1 MLGTVNN
8 LIAAKYFGFI
18 LGPNGQ
24 EYFFHKSDASQEDWD
39 IMLSEFDRLGRNMV
53 QVAFE
58 PASTEKGPR
67 ARNVTLVPE

>member
-8 LIAAKYFGFI
+8 LIVDKFFGFI
-18 LGPNGQ
+18 IASNGQ
-24 EYFFHKSDASQEDWD
+24 EYFFHKNDVNDNWNLLVQEY
-39 IMLSEFDRLGRNMV
+39 ERLGKRIV

-58 PASTEKGPR
+58 PLSTEKGPR